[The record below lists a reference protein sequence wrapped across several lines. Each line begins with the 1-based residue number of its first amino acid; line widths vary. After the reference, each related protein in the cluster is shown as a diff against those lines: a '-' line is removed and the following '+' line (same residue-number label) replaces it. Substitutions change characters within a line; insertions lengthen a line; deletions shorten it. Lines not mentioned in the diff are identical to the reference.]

1 MKKAAAIFSILMG
14 SMMFGTWS
22 FLFLFNR
29 YPQEKIFTI
38 ETGYLLVAEF
48 LTSAAL
54 VLGGYGV
61 LSQRKWAMPLLLIA
75 LGELIYCTIR
85 FAGELGQAGS
95 LAGLTFFTIVGTF
108 GIVFSVYLVTS
119 ISGQKT
125 IS

>member
-1 MKKAAAIFSILMG
+1 MKKAAAIFSISMG
-14 SMMFGTWS
+14 LMMFGTWS
-22 FLFLFNR
+22 FLFLFYG
-29 YPQEKIFTI
+29 YPQAKTLPI
-38 ETGYLLVAEF
+38 ETGYLLVAEC

-61 LSQRKWAMPLLLIA
+61 LSYRKWAMPLLLIA

-85 FAGELGQAGS
+85 YAGELGQSGS
-95 LAGLTFFTIVGTF
+95 LAGLTFFTIVGAF

-119 ISGQKT
+119 ISGQKP